1 MYLALARKYRPQDFT
16 QVIGQDAVV
25 HTLGNAIQFQRIH
38 HAYLFCG
45 ARGVGKTSMA
55 RIFAKSLNCEKG
67 PTLTPCQ
74 TCDLCQ
80 AITRGSSMDVIE
92 IDGASNTGVD
102 NIRELREQV
111 KYAPNDCRYK
121 IYIIDEVH
129 MLSTSAFNA
138 LLKTLE
144 EPPEHVIFVFATTEP
159 HKIPITI
166 LSRCQRYDFRKV
178 STPILLKHL
187 KKVLEAESVKGEEAA
202 LHLIAECAQGSVRDA
217 MSLVDQVIGA
227 SPDGLIE
234 KNIRALLGLGDRLL
248 VQNAFTALVTGDLTE
263 SLRLVQEAD
272 TLGLDLKLFS
282 EDLLKMY
289 HQLILLLSTGSLGEE
304 LSPVEHDFFKAL
316 AQNQELSLLLAQYQI
331 LYRGIFE
338 LAQTDFQKTSLEI
351 TCVKISQA
359 AQLIDLTTLIT
370 ELKERAGKGAA
381 RPSAASAPSRRVSA
395 AASAPVKVSVAAPV
409 ANQQDSGSHAQDW
422 YELVKWIKAKKP
434 PLGGLLNDAVPIEF
448 SAQKIVVAFQPDSP
462 SHNLMI
468 ERKLMI
474 EELLTEHFGGKPQFE
489 VTALAEQK
497 KKALSFAEKLA
508 ERQSELEA
516 KAKNEVLNHAGL
528 KDLFQSDLAR
538 IKEIT
543 ITKKEIL

>member
-25 HTLGNAIQFQRIH
+25 TTLGNAITHARLH

-55 RIFAKSLNCEKG
+55 RIFAKSINCEKG

-74 TCDLCQ
+74 ICDHCQ

-111 KYAPNDCRYK
+111 KYVPNDSRYK

-144 EPPEHVIFVFATTEP
+144 EPPAHVIFVFATTEP
-159 HKIPITI
+159 HKLPITI

-187 KKVLEAESVKGEEAA
+187 KTILKSENVTGEDAA
-202 LHLIAECAQGSVRDA
+202 LHLIADCAQGSVRDA
-217 MSLVDQVIGA
+217 MSLIDQVIGS
-227 SPDGLIE
+227 SPDGLKE
-234 KNIRALLGLGDRLL
+234 KNMRALLGLGDRLL
-248 VQNAFTALVTGDLTE
+248 VQNAFLALVQGDLPQA
-263 SLRLVQEAD
+263 LAYVQEAD
-272 TLGLDLKLFS
+272 VMGLDLKLFA
-282 EDLLKMY
+282 EDVLKLY
-289 HQLILLLSTGSLGEE
+289 HRLVLFLSTGSTGED
-304 LSPVEHDFFKAL
+304 LSQAENDFLKAAA
-316 AQNQELSLLLAQYQI
+316 AQKELSLVLAQYQI

-359 AQLIDLTTLIT
+359 AQLIDLTTLIA
-370 ELKERAGKGAA
+370 ELKDRAGKPATKA
-381 RPSAASAPSRRVSA
+381 VATAQVPQRPSVQLTGSAVMAKANPAAA
-395 AASAPVKVSVAAPV
+395 AASALSKVAVTATVATAKPTSP
-409 ANQQDSGSHAQDW
+409 AQAQDW
-422 YELVKWIKAKKP
+422 YELVKWIKQKKP
-434 PLGGLLNDAVPIEF
+434 PLGGLLNDAVPVEF
-448 SAQKIVVAFQPDSP
+448 SAQKIVVAFLEGS
-462 SHNLMI
+462 SGHSLMI
-468 ERKLMI
+468 ERKSVI
-474 EELLTEHFGGKPQFE
+474 EDLLSEHFGGKPQFE
-489 VTALAEQK
+489 VTHLSDEK
-497 KKALSFAEKLA
+497 KKL
-508 ERQSELEA
+508 
-516 KAKNEVLNHAGL
+516 
-528 KDLFQSDLAR
+528 
-538 IKEIT
+538 
-543 ITKKEIL
+543 